1 MCLFLPPT
9 PVKDIWESKKERERE
24 NPDENEKTMDS
35 QTLLVEVDIINT
47 LEGILN

>member
-1 MCLFLPPT
+1 MSLLA
-9 PVKDIWESKKERERE
+9 SHSSERYLREQEREGERE